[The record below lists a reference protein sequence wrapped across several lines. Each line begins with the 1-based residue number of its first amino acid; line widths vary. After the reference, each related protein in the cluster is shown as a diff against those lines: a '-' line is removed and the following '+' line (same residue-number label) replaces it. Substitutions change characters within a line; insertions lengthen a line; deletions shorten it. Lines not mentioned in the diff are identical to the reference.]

1 MPFMDLIK
9 NAIFEEVPQAQQP
22 GKPAPSPAAAARPSD
37 PAPAAY
43 VPMGT
48 RDNQFYA
55 RLAKQTDLSAV
66 PELAKIEAF
75 AAPLSS
81 VISDKALRYKAALAT
96 AQSQGGLTKDAIL
109 KGFDALLNVLNS
121 SATTFNRQTDEVS
134 RTEVDAKISQISDI
148 NESIQQKQKEIT
160 DLQQQVKSMQSQTEV
175 SRAKLQEAKNNF
187 AAALERR
194 RSEIQQQRKEFETIL
209 G

>member
-9 NAIFEEVPQAQQP
+9 KAIFEEEPQAAQQSA
-22 GKPAPSPAAAARPSD
+22 KPSPGPAATRPRD
-37 PAPAAY
+37 PAPVY
-43 VPMGT
+43 VPVGT

-55 RLAKQTDLSAV
+55 RLAKQTDFSAV

-96 AQSQGGLTKDAIL
+96 AQSQGGLTKIAQ
-109 KGFDALLNVLNS
+109 V
-121 SATTFNRQTDEVS
+121 
-134 RTEVDAKISQISDI
+134 SDI
-148 NESIQQKQKEIT
+148 NEAVQQKQKEIA
-160 DLQQQVKSMQSQTEV
+160 DLQQQAKSIQSQTEV

-187 AAALERR
+187 AAALDRR
-194 RSEIQQQRKEFETIL
+194 RAEIQQQRKEFETIL

>member
-9 NAIFEEVPQAQQP
+9 KAIFEEEPQATQQP
-22 GKPAPSPAAAARPSD
+22 AKPSSGPAATRPRD
-37 PAPAAY
+37 PAPAY
-43 VPMGT
+43 LPVGT
-48 RDNQFYA
+48 HDNQFYT
-55 RLAKQTDLSAV
+55 RLAKQTDFSAV

-121 SATTFNRQTDEVS
+121 SANTFNKQTEDVS
-134 RTEVDAKISQISDI
+134 RTEVDAKIAQVSDI
-148 NESIQQKQKEIT
+148 NEAIQQKQKEISEM
-160 DLQQQVKSMQSQTEV
+160 QQQVKSMQSQTEI

-194 RSEIQQQRKEFETIL
+194 RAEIQQQRKEFETIL